1 MWNFVLPISYRAHA
15 RPTSPPPPFSLH
27 LDRFYSSVLIL
38 SFEYISPRVRN
49 CSVRVCTVQTRIP
62 SLPCV
67 PSRPLDSPRALRRL
81 VTAVFLTMYLASVYF
96 MNRNHVED
104 VLHAPSATQTVQ
116 CQRLD

>member
-15 RPTSPPPPFSLH
+15 RPTSPPTPFSLH

-67 PSRPLDSPRALRRL
+67 LPHPLDWPRALRRL
-81 VTAVFLTMYLASVYF
+81 ATVVFLTLQLVRLF
-96 MNRNHVED
+96 IQ
-104 VLHAPSATQTVQ
+104 SAENSQVDQ
-116 CQRLD
+116 K

>member
-62 SLPCV
+62 SLPCAL
-67 PSRPLDSPRALRRL
+67 PHPLDWPRALRRL
-81 VTAVFLTMYLASVYF
+81 ATVVFLTLQLVRLF
-96 MNRNHVED
+96 IQ
-104 VLHAPSATQTVQ
+104 SAENSQVDQ
-116 CQRLD
+116 K